1 MSVVNGVSARIRWGY
16 RSAAV
21 LGKWTMTID
30 APAPGD
36 QPRPVVRMLV
46 SSELL
51 EYDALELA
59 QTGLE
64 LVAPVAD
71 RPPDRWPTWPVVSV
85 VHNGRELRAELGPK
99 KGASLHV
106 AFRAAGHQ

>member
-1 MSVVNGVSARIRWGY
+1 VSVVNGVSARIRWGY

-21 LGKWTMTID
+21 LGKWTLTVD
-30 APAPGD
+30 APAPGEP
-36 QPRPVVRMLV
+36 PRPVTRVLV
-46 SSELL
+46 AELV
-51 EYDALELA
+51 EYDTLALA

-71 RPPDRWPTWPVVSV
+71 RPADRWPTWPVVKV

-106 AFRAAGHQ
+106 AFRAAGNQ

>member
-1 MSVVNGVSARIRWGY
+1 VSVVNGTSARIRWGY

-21 LGKWTMTID
+21 LGKWTMTVD

-36 QPRPVVRMLV
+36 RPRPVSRVLV
-46 SSELL
+46 SSELV
-51 EYDALELA
+51 EYDTLALA
-59 QTGLE
+59 QSGLE

-71 RPPDRWPTWPVVSV
+71 RPPDRWPTWPVLAL

-106 AFRAAGHQ
+106 AIRAAGNQ